1 MNPNKKKE
9 KPDKCRI
16 KVAGSKQTI
25 LGAHKFIDSPFDPRY
40 QTCQNCGK
48 PRRKPG

>member
-16 KVAGSKQTI
+16 KIAGSKQTI
-25 LGAHKFIDSPFDPRY
+25 LGNHSYIDAVDPRY
-40 QTCQNCGK
+40 QICQRCGS